1 MIDLPRTINFV
12 ANHMIGIVHFCLSY
26 AFSFQSVKFS
36 RMNSLLLISLLA
48 ITEST
53 TFDPDVDGFYR
64 IRKKIETNF
73 LNFTV
78 LGDWGG
84 SDEAPYTTEN
94 QIKSAELAE
103 QVSTRINSS
112 FTLGIGDNFYSY
124 GVKSADDDRFKF
136 TFEDVY
142 SGTALQNP
150 CES

>member
-1 MIDLPRTINFV
+1 
-12 ANHMIGIVHFCLSY
+12 
-26 AFSFQSVKFS
+26 
-36 RMNSLLLISLLA
+36 MNSLLLTSLLA

-84 SDEAPYTTEN
+84 YGGDPYTTEN

-124 GVKSADDDRFKF
+124 GVTSEHDDRFKF
-136 TFEDVY
+136 TYEDVY
-142 SGTALQNP
+142 TGTALQKP
-150 CES
+150 CAS